1 MITPQTLE
9 EYYVRI
15 GRLKQRYLQERFE
28 ADLPAFTSR
37 EEAAAWFRNLFGDNF
52 IFVEEMDAA
61 NSDKYYLYDIIH
73 DREIWER
80 RQKDLRE
87 KGTANGLGMLLCTQR
102 VDIYADGSVQLA
114 F

>member
-1 MITPQTLE
+1 MITPQTLD

-15 GRLKQRYLQERFE
+15 GRLKQKYLQERFE
-28 ADLPAFTSR
+28 ADLPTFASH
-37 EEAAAWFRNLFGDNF
+37 EEAAAWFLSLFADDF

-61 NSDKYYLYDIIH
+61 NSKKYYLYDIIH
-73 DREIWER
+73 DRDIWER
-80 RQKDLRE
+80 RQRDLRD

-102 VDIYADGSVQLA
+102 VDIYEDGSVHLA

>member
-1 MITPQTLE
+1 MITPHTLE

-28 ADLPAFTSR
+28 ADLPTFASH
-37 EEAAAWFRNLFGDNF
+37 EEAAGWFRNLFADNF
-52 IFVEEMDAA
+52 IFVEEMDAPH
-61 NSDKYYLYDIIH
+61 SGKYYLYDIIH

-80 RQKDLRE
+80 RQLDLRE

-102 VDIYADGSVQLA
+102 VDIYEDGSVQLG